1 MTTMINNNIQDFF
14 NKSLH
19 RFNSSGILLFVV
31 ETEATYST
39 FTWLIGQ
46 AVKTPV
52 FHTGIQGSTP

>member
-1 MTTMINNNIQDFF
+1 MINNNIQDFF

-31 ETEATYST
+31 EAEATFS
-39 FTWLIGQ
+39 WLIGQ

>member
-31 ETEATYST
+31 EAEATFS
-39 FTWLIGQ
+39 WLIGQ